1 MAFVAAPELFA
12 GAGDGVVAGVT
23 AGLLAG
29 VVLAAGVDVGAVAAG
44 LPAGVAFF
52 ARLFLVVL
60 VSALA
65 VPSAGAAVLLDAALS
80 VLVPFF
86 ARLFFV
92 VLVSALAVR
101 SAASALAP
109 FFARLFL
116 GAVVASAGAV
126 FSLLA
131 AVFFFACEVFVE
143 FVLAS
148 ALLCAA
154 SAAAFFLLFFFV
166 VVLVSVWSVELEE
179 PACCAPRVLTLP
191 QISSNAASHAKTT
204 PLLDLILL
212 PPSATGCRAK
222 PNTPHLFVWGWF
234 RPLRSWLCGISVLEC
249 GHHGEEMQRS
259 QECSRVAKPR
269 AKVKEWMEPAGINGE
284 KRKV

>member
-1 MAFVAAPELFA
+1 MPESVFTQTMPLLFAGGVCCCVLVAFVAAPELFA

-52 ARLFLVVL
+52 ARLFL
-60 VSALA
+60 
-65 VPSAGAAVLLDAALS
+65 
-80 VLVPFF
+80 
-86 ARLFFV
+86 V